1 MSGDACQNTFLS
13 QEEMFETCFYSLECP
28 YCRWICFVL
37 VCKLWYCPRAP
48 KHALRTCLEL
58 EYCEIHLYTKDPAE
72 RKRKI
77 NINLTQHWGIDCDQF
92 IRVPTTQPRQAVT
105 AAVFFL
111 PWGDLCPAHQTFARF
126 SAKLVLTNKP
136 WLDPEGLGDL
146 IWDQQEVKQNDKVR
160 YSLETRHT
168 TFPRLLSP
176 SLVFDWCTMHHIA
189 VPHGL
194 HIGIH
199 GKICCWFLGCTK
211 ME

>member
-1 MSGDACQNTFLS
+1 MRIRS
-13 QEEMFETCFYSLECP
+13 Y
-28 YCRWICFVL
+28 
-37 VCKLWYCPRAP
+37 PRAP

-176 SLVFDWCTMHHIA
+176 SLVFD
-189 VPHGL
+189 
-194 HIGIH
+194 
-199 GKICCWFLGCTK
+199 
-211 ME
+211 